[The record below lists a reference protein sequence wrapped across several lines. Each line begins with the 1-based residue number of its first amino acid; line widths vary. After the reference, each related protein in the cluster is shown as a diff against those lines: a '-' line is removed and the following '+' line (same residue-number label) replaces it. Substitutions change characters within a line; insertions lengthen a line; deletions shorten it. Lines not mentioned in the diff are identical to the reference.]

1 MVSIRQEVT
10 GVKPTKAC
18 TKCGIEK
25 EYTEEFFSKRE
36 HGKLRADC
44 RTCYNKYYRDNNHK
58 YLKASMVYDAKERAK
73 KKNMDF
79 NLVKK
84 DIHFPEVCPVFN
96 IKLEHGRKNWKSSP
110 TIDRIDNNKGYVL
123 DNCIVV
129 SCIANTIK
137 NSATPKQIL
146 KVGNFYKKLYKE
158 KGIKDEPKY

>member
-1 MVSIRQEVT
+1 M
-10 GVKPTKAC
+10 KPIKAC

-44 RTCYNKYYRDNNHK
+44 RTCYNKYYRDNNHR

-96 IKLEHGRKNWKSSP
+96 IKLEHGRKDWKNSP
-110 TIDRIDNNKGYVL
+110 TIDRIDNTKGYL
-123 DNCIVV
+123 IDNCIVV
-129 SCIANTIK
+129 SCLANTIK

-158 KGIKDEPKY
+158 KGIKDETK

>member
-1 MVSIRQEVT
+1 M
-10 GVKPTKAC
+10 KPIKAC

-44 RTCYNKYYRDNNHK
+44 RTCYNKYYRDNNHR

-96 IKLEHGRKNWKSSP
+96 IKLEHGRKDWKNSP
-110 TIDRIDNNKGYVL
+110 TIDRIDNTKGYL
-123 DNCIVV
+123 IDNCIVV
-129 SCIANTIK
+129 SCLANTIK

>member
-1 MVSIRQEVT
+1 M
-10 GVKPTKAC
+10 KPIKAC

-158 KGIKDEPKY
+158 KGIKDETF

>member
-1 MVSIRQEVT
+1 
-10 GVKPTKAC
+10 VKPIKAC

>member
-1 MVSIRQEVT
+1 M
-10 GVKPTKAC
+10 KPTKAC

>member
-1 MVSIRQEVT
+1 M
-10 GVKPTKAC
+10 KPIKAC

-158 KGIKDEPKY
+158 KGIKDETC

>member
-1 MVSIRQEVT
+1 M
-10 GVKPTKAC
+10 KPIKAC

-44 RTCYNKYYRDNNHK
+44 RTCYNKYYRDNNHR

-96 IKLEHGRKNWKSSP
+96 IKLEHGRKDWKNSP